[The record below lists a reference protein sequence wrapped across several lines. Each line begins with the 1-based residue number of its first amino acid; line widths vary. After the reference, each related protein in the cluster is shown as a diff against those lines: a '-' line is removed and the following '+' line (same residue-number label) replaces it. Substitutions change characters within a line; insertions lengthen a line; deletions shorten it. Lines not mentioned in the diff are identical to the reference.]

1 MEFSQFA
8 IIFVQIQMNSDS
20 YQAGRAYIHTR
31 FEAAQIQIRLEAVIM
46 YKAAQVHIKFESG
59 LMHTILEAA

>member
-1 MEFSQFA
+1 
-8 IIFVQIQMNSDS
+8 MNSDS
-20 YQAGRAYIHTR
+20 YQAGRAYIHIR
-31 FEAAQIQIRLEAVIM
+31 YEAAQIQIRFEAVIM